1 MSIKA
6 EKLRPAPRGTEAKK
20 VNWENAVGKR
30 GWLIF
35 VAIQSIGS
43 ILAAYGTTYSAS
55 AIVHGSWLLGLL
67 LLLPGALPG
76 LAVSQALI
84 HIRPAYIFFP
94 VAVACNAITWVTC
107 CGVWRMFRGNLTRTT
122 QRYTLAFAA
131 TALVFGVL
139 NTLHFLR
146 PVTCSDC
153 LFPYG
158 LPFTF
163 YRNGGYTGGGG
174 LVLGGLLADA
184 ATIVAIALLL
194 GAFWEYLAT
203 KM

>member
-1 MSIKA
+1 MS
-6 EKLRPAPRGTEAKK
+6 KL
-20 VNWENAVGKR
+20 
-30 GWLIF
+30 GWLTF
-35 VAIQSIGS
+35 VIIQSIGS

-67 LLLPGALPG
+67 LLFPGALPG

-107 CGVWRMFRGNLTRTT
+107 YGVWRVLRGNLTRTT

-146 PVTCSDC
+146 SATCSDC
-153 LFPYG
+153 LYPYG

-163 YRNGGYTGGGG
+163 YRNGGYTAGGG
-174 LVLGGLLADA
+174 LVLRGLLADM
-184 ATIVAIALLL
+184 ATVVAIALLL
-194 GAFWEYLAT
+194 GAFWQHLAA
-203 KM
+203 KSS